1 MHTSINRVHF
11 KVVLLWL
18 LFTADDKLLI
28 KSLTWLKGYS
38 SRKFLQELQQR
49 IDKYDTSERV
59 PGSGWPHAACT
70 AENVGIQLTSCW
82 RVTAASTRL
91 CSYWRRTFWAY
102 DVKMMWLTTRLTIFF
117 ERLAASQ
124 VCRYSTIHS
133 NVHVIT
139 ASKAQSVTNFP
150 RWHVFQVKSPVEL
163 YTVSLS
169 VYSGTCP
176 PIFTEIGSY
185 MTDTEQKKCWHVFYW
200 DMVVKLTVKVKL
212 Q

>member
-1 MHTSINRVHF
+1 MHGWKRWDTVDELLVSNGGIYALVFILEADILSIWCKDDLNYYTS
-11 KVVLLWL
+11 
-18 LFTADDKLLI
+18 DD
-28 KSLTWLKGYS
+28 
-38 SRKFLQELQQR
+38 
-49 IDKYDTSERV
+49 
-59 PGSGWPHAACT
+59 
-70 AENVGIQLTSCW
+70 
-82 RVTAASTRL
+82 
-91 CSYWRRTFWAY
+91 
-102 DVKMMWLTTRLTIFF
+102 FF

-139 ASKAQSVTNFP
+139 ALKAQSVTNFP
-150 RWHVFQVKSPVEL
+150 RWHVFQVKSQVEL
-163 YTVSLS
+163 DTVSLS